1 MRNRTRFSLKW
12 VGLILVII
20 LAAFGLTACKKGK
33 QTKYEIIA
41 TDEIEVLV
49 DREAS
54 LDPVLMDGEGNFLDG
69 KFRYEYEG
77 FEQYIAI
84 EYGTIT
90 ALKPYDGDIEVTI
103 IEKDKGLK
111 KTVTVRIISELSGV
125 LELRDE
131 TGVPVDGEIKMT
143 LGQSMVFEA
152 VTLPAGTAIEQYF
165 SFRSAD
171 IEGTEK
177 HVFDV
182 SVSQN
187 KVTVTAVGLGKG
199 EMNFLLKNE
208 SRHVNETFSYPFTV
222 GFASE
227 TDGSAPLGKAVLDG
241 AGKTLLSKQELSEVK
256 RVVFAEDVTQFSAAE
271 AKTYLPALQ
280 ALIFTGEKKVMPNS
294 FEDLAQG
301 WKFRVKGLDA
311 YQAYRADE
319 AWGAVAERVYPYE
332 TDHTKPVLVYHNEGT
347 VRLGGDMLFEQHIY
361 NFEESDYSFKSET
374 SPLLKAVEAPE
385 TVEEYAFA
393 GYDFAGWTDAQ
404 GVPFDG
410 EDISKVTEG
419 IHLTANW
426 TAKEYT
432 VTLNGYPQGDGENV
446 TVKVA
451 YNGVLPLLA
460 DGEKDCWTF
469 VGWYL
474 SKEYKDEEKVD
485 TELLYHTASDL
496 ILYAKFTAQ
505 LRFFYYQWTG
515 AQDITVPIVYGKP
528 IGESMPEHTA
538 PINGWTFEGWYYGS
552 SCREGEE
559 MTSDQ
564 PYTREG
570 DFFQGFSHTL
580 YPKCTYIAKLE
591 TFGLA
596 ETNPTQLIVRA
607 GKSVNLSLYLEGQDL
622 YMMNLVGK
630 DGWTFKGWTA
640 QTYYEDGFKTLGL
653 DQHFIIDDDETQ
665 LTPANA
671 PVLYAI
677 YETENTYVYG
687 PKGAESEKQTVVFGC
702 QSDLLNP
709 ELEEYKQINSFDGYL
724 FAGWYL
730 GTERQTSL
738 QQITAEFAGRTY
750 VGKYNAKVYT
760 AHFDFFGQELTEHA
774 RTFTDVGTDLTDNVL
789 NNNTDGLAGRVIEV
803 PAVQEKTGY
812 RGFWTYNGKEIAVEE
827 GRYTVEADVFRDV
840 TLVADY
846 EANAYYIHLD
856 THGISESISK
866 EVRYD
871 GDYSLPIDDVPTP
884 TGTDYDFVGWYLSKE
899 YKEEDK
905 IQEGTYKWTED
916 ITVYAKYTISVS
928 FVEYTR
934 FNAEED
940 VGGNKSAVFTYG
952 KTAEFDTLDVRGG
965 WSFAGWYYKED
976 GVEKPVEYEEGTT
989 NVENYTSSVTTY
1001 YSRWERKIA
1010 INGGEFDGENGFVLP
1025 VTEIVVERGKT
1036 LREKGI
1042 SPLPTDGQIEKKGA
1056 AAAWTLEGWYYG
1068 DGQEVLGRSFDDVN
1082 LVNNTSIGE
1091 FYAVYTATLFVKFGY
1106 SSGVFEGGE
1115 YKLTL
1120 GQAEVLAALDGEYSA
1135 ELTADNVNQ
1144 YFHKGWTIDGV
1155 QYRMTEENYAT
1166 LKTALAFGGKEA
1178 VAIFEPISYTVV
1190 LNAGAG
1196 QFDGGETELVVKDL
1210 KYDREYTFTE
1220 LGVSALVRVGY
1231 QFNAWDL
1238 NGTVYTDAFKNLTK
1252 KDGGKVTLK
1261 AVWSPIVYSVEFN
1274 ANGGEFEGGEERFTA
1289 ENLKYDKEYAF
1300 EDLGLPKVALTGY
1313 QLVGWKVGEKIY
1325 ADAEKLK
1332 NLTVQDGDTVAL
1344 TAVWNAIEYTVQ
1356 YDPNGGV
1363 LADGTGAVKTV
1374 GAVYDQAFTPNAH
1387 VSKVTR
1393 GFSESTGKAWYS
1405 FVGWTFTGEDGEQF
1419 VYGNEEQLKNLT
1431 AESGKTITLCAKW
1444 AVLEENIFTV
1454 KFVAGEN
1461 DERELGSQQFTIET
1475 TTLRLPVLT
1484 EKEGYNARWDL
1495 SEMPTGKAGEEF
1507 TITAGDKTVR
1517 IVYDPIS
1524 YTLTYLAEDGSVLKR
1539 VSYTYETVD
1548 TVKKDE
1554 VYSQENYPDERL
1566 PIGKKFVEW
1575 QAVDFDDW
1583 TVTEKFVRAEY
1594 KCIKYTV
1601 CFMDGER
1608 EIGGAAYTV
1617 DDEMVMPPTLEEKAG
1632 YRRYWNFTKAELLEK
1647 IAALQDGQTV
1657 VTVYAKEIALV
1668 YTVTVVAGEEQY
1680 QYPYTVE
1687 HLIDGKLTLLAPEL
1701 GEGEQFVAVGA
1712 TLTHDKQKGELVF
1725 AITPETLSDIFVQAK
1740 SGEYE
1745 FTFVVAA
1752 DLGYDGLTAY
1762 AVMGNGEGYVLPKP
1776 TREGYILSGWRYGE
1790 NFIVADDEGE
1800 DTMFFNGATEGQ
1812 TVALTAVW
1820 TPVSYTLSFANC
1832 EEMESKTL
1840 SYEEEFTLPTT
1851 AKTGYIFLGWAFGE
1865 EIFAA
1870 GESVKNLAVQE
1881 GATVALT
1888 AVWKAISYNVVYEA
1902 NGGEETPVNGV
1913 AAFGEKFYLAGEIT
1927 RKGYKFDGWKDQR
1940 TGKVYNGGA
1949 YVSDLTAVGGD
1960 TVVLVAVWQAIKY
1973 TVVFENSEQPNMS
1986 CEYDVTYDY
1995 PAPPARD
2002 GYFFVKWLNE
2012 KGEEIDESS
2021 FSNLSEKQGARV
2033 LLTAKWSLD
2042 ELEEIVFTYI
2052 DDYDNEL
2059 VTKTSG
2065 YSVEVPFVNEPKQ
2078 PDENGKVKGWA
2089 PYELAD
2095 GATPEAVSGS
2105 AAEYISIVYTYEGRT
2120 AYRIFPRN
2128 PQDGE
2133 TYDLVAPAIPQKTGY
2148 TASWQYVEGE
2158 NGNLTATAAYV
2169 LSNEEAYE
2177 IFFKDKGGAE
2187 VAGRSV
2193 AFGELIT
2200 LPVLEREG
2208 YTFLGWRLGDEVY
2221 QCGED
2226 VNVNEDGLPS
2236 VILTAEWL
2244 LLEYKIHFI
2253 GTDVYWTYTVES
2265 RSADFDWTAAPA
2277 VLQKTGYVGEW
2288 KLPKLTVGDVEI
2300 SPVYTPITFTLV
2312 FDLAGGDGAFENQAV
2327 AYGSERMLGV
2337 PTKANSRFIGWK
2349 YGREIY
2355 SGDTPILM
2363 NLCTEQNGTVTLTAV
2378 WEKITTVYTATFT
2391 VDGEVVA
2398 SVPFTADNVAKRYLI
2413 APTLPDRS
2421 EEGYEGKWAD
2431 YTLTAADI
2439 VIEAEYT
2446 AILYKIKYQ
2455 VGGATVYTA
2464 YYTVENK
2471 NYVAPSTAMKAGYVF
2486 DGWQAFELTVGDV
2499 TVEANWVAIEYTVT
2513 FDVDGGDSAPENI
2526 LAKYNEEIILPDA
2539 PLRAGY
2545 IFAGWSYGGRV
2556 YSAGEYLSNLT
2567 DKAETVTFVAVWN
2580 AIKYTMVIKGVDG
2593 NGVEKS
2599 ILVLYTVED
2608 LEMVK
2613 NKILDMNNKIK
2624 DKEED
2629 KDKDKENILLPM
2641 PKEGYDA
2648 IAWEVPDGLPIG
2660 GFALKG
2666 VYTLIDYYVVFVKP
2680 NGQETPIVWT
2690 VEAGSISEPHIEGFE
2705 WKVEKTNE
2713 ETGETVYEDYV
2724 LTPSAF
2730 TWSEKNSRYQLVLT
2744 AVTGSQSNR
2753 IEFYDDTESEHPIIT
2768 KYFDPSSESEEDRKI
2783 MIPAVPAKKGYVGEW
2798 KLDVDENNGLFTVD
2812 AELKYVVIVQGAQF
2826 TEAVKIYAEYT
2837 PIQYTVAFDVN
2848 GGEGAAP
2855 QNITATYR
2863 QPIVMPDAAVRVGY
2877 VFGGW
2882 GFDGTVYQANEEVR
2896 RNFADTQGAVVT
2908 LTAVWTPI
2916 TYTVVFNPNGGAETP
2931 QSVTVAYDEEFTLPA
2946 AIEHE
2951 NGEQW
2956 QFEKWIFT
2964 DELKYV
2970 AGARVRSLTSEAD
2983 AQITLYASWTEKE
2996 YVVYFE
3002 ADGILLEE
3010 TLICKYDHTLDIA
3023 AFPAVPQK
3031 EHYKAGVWA
3040 WQANA
3045 TVTGDTVIKAVYEAK
3060 TYTISYVV
3068 DGEIIETKTYT
3079 VEDTAVIAPT
3089 VPERSAEGFD
3099 GAWESVLLDGGD
3111 KTVNAVYTAIE
3122 YTVTFYASADEGAE
3136 ILGLQTYTVE
3146 NKEIS
3151 LPALPKD
3158 FLAWDMPT
3166 LSVGDVKVYPL
3177 AALEEGAYIVTF
3189 VDELGKTVAS
3199 VVWTAGKTVEEL
3211 APSVPEKAGYAAEW
3225 NFAALPETLT
3235 ENVVVRPVYTV
3246 NEYTVTFWK
3255 YEKGSAENETVLTVN
3270 YTVLDRDIEVP
3281 NAAERAE
3288 AKAHY
3293 TVRWDMPQLTY
3304 GDVDVY
3310 PAYTPISYTITF
3322 HWIDND
3328 GAEQTF
3334 QRLYTVETLQ
3344 INEPACPTRDGYKT
3358 ARWSEYDLSDLTD
3371 MDVYAAY
3378 SNIVYKIRYDVIA
3391 NGETVSSETIS
3402 DIKYEDNVDI
3412 ADEEDFGANKALKIP
3427 EGYLFPSE
3435 LCWLDS
3441 QTQKKYNF
3449 GEVVT
3454 KITDKDGDTIVLTL
3468 TLTPITYYIE
3478 YKVEMS
3484 NKSGVT
3490 YMTPPERQTVTYD
3503 QEITLATYSLPT
3515 GYRWSDINGSSWW
3528 DFYFDEAYGQGG
3540 VCQNLTTVQG
3550 ETISLTAYIQPI
3562 TYNVQYN
3569 TDGGTAIAGFS
3580 VEYDQS
3586 FNLAANS
3593 ATYKKG
3599 HFVNVWWI
3607 STKNSGYSPNVVVSK
3622 LASDQNQTVTITA
3635 KWLPC
3640 SYTVNFNAN
3649 GGTVGTSSK
3658 TVTYGETYGSLPTPT
3673 RSGYTFDGWYFGSN
3687 KISDSTT
3694 VSVDE
3699 NHTLTASWT
3708 EIPSSGDSGG
3718 GDGECFTGDTLV
3730 ALADGT
3736 YARLDSLKA
3745 GDLVLTWN
3753 AFTGTVEAMPISLF
3767 WNHGEGVYDVI
3778 SLTFS
3783 NGKVLKVVTE
3793 HGFFDSTLNK
3803 FVYINAKNY
3812 ADYIGHEFA
3821 YIGTDGKIED
3831 VRLVSAVYERKLS
3844 SSYSL
3849 RSACNDNVIVEGFL
3863 TLTVEDIKGFLTYF
3877 EFGEDYKYDQA
3888 KLEADIAKYG
3898 LYTYDEWKDYGSYEE
3913 FVALNG
3919 KYLKILIGKGY
3930 LTYEDILILIEGMRQ
3945 GLGG

>member
-1 MRNRTRFSLKW
+1 MKNRTRFSLKW

-41 TDEIEVLV
+41 MDEIEVLV
-49 DREAS
+49 DRETS
-54 LDPVLMDGEGNFLDG
+54 LDPVLMDEEGNFVDG
-69 KFRYEYEG
+69 KFRYEYED
-77 FEQYIAI
+77 FEEYIAI

-131 TGVPVDGEIKMT
+131 TGVPVDGEITMT

-171 IEGTEK
+171 VEGTEK

-227 TDGSAPLGKAVLDG
+227 TEGDAPLGKAVLDG
-241 AGKTLLSKQELSEVK
+241 AGETLLSKQELSEVK

-280 ALIFTGEKKVMPNS
+280 TLVFTGEKKVMPNS

-301 WKFRVKGLDA
+301 WKFRVKGLDM

-361 NFEESDYSFKSET
+361 HFEESDYSFKSET

-469 VGWYL
+469 AGWYL
-474 SKEYKDEEKVD
+474 SEEYKDEEKVD

-496 ILYAKFTAQ
+496 TLYAKFTAQ
-505 LRFFYYQWTG
+505 LRFYYQWTG
-515 AQDITVPIVYGKP
+515 AQDVTVPIVYGKP
-528 IGESMPEHTA
+528 IGASMPEHTD

-559 MTSDQ
+559 MTSEQ

-580 YPKCTYIAKLE
+580 YPKCTYIARLE

-671 PVLYAI
+671 PALYAI

-687 PKGAESEKQTVVFGC
+687 PKGAESKKQTVVFGC

-709 ELEEYKQINSFDGYL
+709 EWEEYKQINSFDGYL

-760 AHFDFFGQELTEHA
+760 AHFDFYGQELTQYA

-789 NNNTDGLAGRVIEV
+789 NNDTDGVAGRVIEV

-846 EANAYYIHLD
+846 EANTYYIHLD
-856 THGISESISK
+856 MHGISETVLK

-871 GDYSLPIDDVPTP
+871 ENYRLPIDDVPTP

-899 YKEEDK
+899 YKQDEK
-905 IQEGTYKWTED
+905 ISEGKYVWDRD
-916 ITVYAKYTISVS
+916 ITVYAKYEIDVT
-928 FVEYTR
+928 FVEYNY
-934 FNAEED
+934 FNQDED
-940 VGGNKSAVFTYG
+940 IGGNKSAVFTYG
-952 KTAEFDTLDVRGG
+952 KTAKFDTLDVRGG

-976 GVEKPVEYEEGTT
+976 SVEMPVEYEEGTT

-1010 INGGEFDGENGFVLP
+1010 INGGEFDGETGFVSP

-1056 AAAWTLEGWYYG
+1056 AVAWTLEGWYYG
-1068 DGQEVLGRSFDDVN
+1068 DGQEVLGRSFDDVS

-1106 SSGVFEGGE
+1106 SSGVMEGDE

-1120 GQAEVLAALDGEYSA
+1120 GQAEVLTALDGEYSA

-1144 YFHKGWTIDGV
+1144 YFHKGWAIDGI

-1190 LNAGAG
+1190 LLAGAG
-1196 QFDGGETELVVKDL
+1196 QFGGGATELVVKDL

-1220 LGVSALVRVGY
+1220 LGISVPVRVGY

-1238 NGTVYTDAFKNLTK
+1238 NGTAYTDTFKNLTQ
-1252 KDGGKVTLK
+1252 KDGDKVTLK

-1274 ANGGEFEGGEERFTA
+1274 ANGGAFEGGEESFTA
-1289 ENLKYDKEYAF
+1289 EDLKYDQEYAF

-1313 QLVGWKVGEKIY
+1313 QFVGWKVGEKTY
-1325 ADAEKLK
+1325 AETEKLK
-1332 NLTVQDGDTVAL
+1332 NLTVQDGAVVEL
-1344 TAVWNAIEYTVQ
+1344 TAVWKAIEYTVQ

-1363 LADGTGAVKTV
+1363 FADGTGAALAVA
-1374 GAVYDQAFTPNAH
+1374 AVYDQAFTPNAH

-1393 GFSESTGKAWYS
+1393 GFSESTGEAWYS
-1405 FVGWTFTGEDGEQF
+1405 FVGWTFTDENGEQF
-1419 VYGNEEQLKNLT
+1419 IYGNEEQLKNLT
-1431 AESGKTITLCAKW
+1431 AESGKTITLYAKW
-1444 AVLEENIFTV
+1444 AVLEENTFTV

-1495 SEMPTGKAGEEF
+1495 SEMPTGKTGEEF

-1548 TVKKDE
+1548 TVKKDD
-1554 VYSQENYPDERL
+1554 VYRQEKYPDERL
-1566 PIGKKFVEW
+1566 PIGKEFVEW
-1575 QAVDFDDW
+1575 QEVDFDDW
-1583 TVTEKFVRAEY
+1583 TVTEKFVCAEY
-1594 KCIKYTV
+1594 NCIEYSIR
-1601 CFMDGER
+1601 FMDGER
-1608 EIGGAAYTV
+1608 EIGGVVYTV
-1617 DDEMVMPPTLEEKAG
+1617 DDETVLPPTLEEKAG

-1657 VTVYAKEIALV
+1657 VTVYAKEVALV

-1740 SGEYE
+1740 LGEYE

-1776 TREGYILSGWRYGE
+1776 TREGYILSGWRYGGM
-1790 NFIVADDEGE
+1790 FIVADDEGE

-1820 TPVSYTLSFANC
+1820 TAIRYTVSFANC
-1832 EEMESKTL
+1832 EEIESKTL
-1840 SYEEEFTLPTT
+1840 SYEEEFALPTT

-1865 EIFAA
+1865 ETFAA
-1870 GESVKNLAVQE
+1870 GESVKNLASQE
-1881 GATVALT
+1881 GAVVALT
-1888 AVWKAISYNVVYEA
+1888 AVWKAISYNVTYSA

-1913 AAFGEKFYLAGEIT
+1913 AAFGEKFYLAGEIA
-1927 RKGYKFDGWKDQR
+1927 RKGYLFKGWKVEGEE
-1940 TGKVYNGGA
+1940 TVYSGGA
-1949 YVSDLTAVGGD
+1949 YVFDLTSADGD
-1960 TVVLVAVWQAIKY
+1960 TVVLVAVWKAISY

-1995 PAPPARD
+1995 PTPPARE
-2002 GYFFVKWLNE
+2002 GYLFVKWLNE

-2033 LLTAKWSLD
+2033 LLTAKWTLD
-2042 ELEEIVFTYI
+2042 EDTIVFAYV
-2052 DDYDNEL
+2052 DDYGEP

-2089 PYELAD
+2089 PYELTD

-2128 PQDGE
+2128 PQEGE
-2133 TYDLVAPAIPQKTGY
+2133 TYGLVAPAIPQKAGY
-2148 TASWQYVEGE
+2148 TASWQYAEDE
-2158 NGNLTATAAYV
+2158 KGNLTATVAYV
-2169 LSNEEAYE
+2169 LSNEETYE
-2177 IFFKDKGGAE
+2177 IFFKDEGGAE

-2193 AFGELIT
+2193 AFGEPVS

-2221 QCGED
+2221 QCGEA

-2265 RSADFDWTAAPA
+2265 RSADFDWTAAPD

-2288 KLPKLTVGDVEI
+2288 RLPKLTVGDVEI

-2312 FDLAGGDGAFENQAV
+2312 FDLAGGDGAFENQFKNQAV
-2327 AYGSERMLGV
+2327 AYGSERTLGV
-2337 PTKANSRFIGWK
+2337 PTKENCRFIGWK
-2349 YGREIY
+2349 FGHETYA
-2355 SGDTPILM
+2355 GDTPVLM
-2363 NLCTEQNGTVTLTAV
+2363 DLCAKQNGTVTLTAV
-2378 WEKITTVYTATFT
+2378 WEALSTGYVATFT
-2391 VDGEVVA
+2391 VGGEVFA
-2398 SVPFTADNVAKRYLI
+2398 TVPFTAEDVAKGYLI

-2431 YTLTAADI
+2431 YTLTTADI

-2446 AILYKIKYQ
+2446 AILYKIEYQ
-2455 VGGATVYTA
+2455 VSGTIVYTA

-2471 NYVAPSTAMKAGYVF
+2471 NYVAPLTATKAGYVF

-2526 LAKYNEEIILPDA
+2526 LAKYDEEITLPDA
-2539 PLRAGY
+2539 PTRAGY
-2545 IFAGWSYGGRV
+2545 TFAGWAYCGRV
-2556 YSAGEYLSNLT
+2556 YSAGESMSNLT
-2567 DKAETVTFVAVWN
+2567 HQAESVTVKALWTAEEYKMSIFGVN
-2580 AIKYTMVIKGVDG
+2580 A
-2593 NGVEKS
+2593 NGDEDS
-2599 ILVLYTVED
+2599 TEVLYTVED
-2608 LEMVK
+2608 VEEIAA
-2613 NKILDMNNKIK
+2613 KIA
-2624 DKEED
+2624 ETG
-2629 KDKDKENILLPM
+2629 LLPT
-2641 PKEGYDA
+2641 PKDGYLA
-2648 IAWEVPDGLPIG
+2648 AWETLDSLPVG

-2666 VYTLIDYYVVFVKP
+2666 VYTPIEYYVVFVKP
-2680 NGQETPIVWT
+2680 NGEETPIVWT
-2690 VEAGSISEPHIEGFE
+2690 AEAGSISEPHIEGFE

-2730 TWSEKNSRYQLVLT
+2730 TWSEENSRYQLVLT

-2768 KYFDPSSESEEDRKI
+2768 KYFDPSSDSEEDRKI

-2812 AELKYVVIVQGAQF
+2812 TELKYVVVVQGAQF

-2882 GFDGTVYQANEEVR
+2882 SFDGTVYQANEEVR
-2896 RNFADTQGAVVT
+2896 RNFADTQGAVVA

-2916 TYTVVFNPNGGAETP
+2916 TYTVVFNPNGGTETP

-2951 NGEQW
+2951 NGAQW
-2956 QFEKWIFT
+2956 QFAQWIFT
-2964 DELKYV
+2964 DELKYD
-2970 AGARVRSLTSEAD
+2970 AGARVRSLTSEAG

-3010 TLICKYDHTLDIA
+3010 TLVCKYDHTLDIA

-3031 EHYKAGVWA
+3031 EHYTAGVWA

-3045 TVTGDTVIKAVYEAK
+3045 TVTGDTVIHAVYEAK

-3068 DGEIIETKTYT
+3068 DGEVVETKAYT
-3079 VEDTAVIAPT
+3079 VEDTAVTAPT

-3122 YTVTFYASADEGAE
+3122 YTVTFYSSADEGAE
-3136 ILGLQTYTVE
+3136 IVGVQTYTVE
-3146 NKEIS
+3146 DKEIS
-3151 LPALPKD
+3151 LPVLPNG
-3158 FLAWDMPT
+3158 FVAWDMPT

-3177 AALEEGAYIVTF
+3177 AALEDGAYVVTF

-3199 VVWTAGKTVEEL
+3199 VVWTAGKTVKEL

-3225 NFAALPETLT
+3225 NFAALPESLT
-3235 ENVVVRPVYTV
+3235 ENVVVRPVYTAI
-3246 NEYTVTFWK
+3246 EYTVTFWK
-3255 YEKGSAENETVLTVN
+3255 YEKGSAENETVSTVV
-3270 YTVLDRDIEVP
+3270 YTVLDRDIEMP
-3281 NAAERAE
+3281 NAAECAA

-3310 PAYTPISYTITF
+3310 PAYTPISYQVNF
-3322 HWIDND
+3322 YREKVE
-3328 GAEQTF
+3328 AEEGKEPYDI
-3334 QRLYTVETLQ
+3334 RLYTIETPY
-3344 INEPACPTRDGYKT
+3344 INIPEVPEKEGYSKEGT
-3358 ARWSEYDLSDLTD
+3358 SWNQSEYKFDELGLYLKDINI
-3371 MDVYAAY
+3371 YAIY
-3378 SNIVYKIRYDVIA
+3378 DSYVINYDSNGG
-3391 NGETVSSETIS
+3391 NNETESSTGSRTEGFTT
-3402 DIKYEDNVDI
+3402 
-3412 ADEEDFGANKALKIP
+3412 AKAIFRT
-3427 EGYLFPSE
+3427 GYLFIEWE
-3435 LCWLDS
+3435 LKGTEKRYAADTS
-3441 QTQKKYNF
+3441 FKDDI
-3449 GEVVT
+3449 GENGNVT
-3454 KITDKDGDTIVLTL
+3454 FVAIWE
-3468 TLTPITYYIE
+3468 PITYYIE
-3478 YKVEMS
+3478 YTVEKS
-3484 NKSGVT
+3484 NRSGVT
-3490 YMTPPERQTVTYD
+3490 YLTPFEKQTVIYD
-3503 QEITLATYSLPT
+3503 QMINLETYVLPT
-3515 GYRWSDINGSSWW
+3515 GYIWQSIYGSNWW
-3528 DFYFDEAYGQGG
+3528 DFSFDEAYGQGEA
-3540 VCQNLTTVQG
+3540 CKNLTPANG
-3550 ETISLTAYIQPI
+3550 ETISLTAYIEAI
-3562 TYNVQYN
+3562 TYTVTFEMSGAAPAQSKWELRYDEAKNLPSGISKTGYTFEGWTINGKNYAAGQSVSNLTSTHGATVKATIRLPANTYIIDYQGSG
-3569 TDGGTAIAGFS
+3569 TDGIAS
-3580 VEYDQS
+3580 TNATYDQDVS
-3586 FNLAANS
+3586 LAGAPS
-3593 ATYKKG
+3593 
-3599 HFVNVWWI
+3599 
-3607 STKNSGYSPNVVVSK
+3607 
-3622 LASDQNQTVTITA
+3622 
-3635 KWLPC
+3635 
-3640 SYTVNFNAN
+3640 
-3649 GGTVGTSSK
+3649 
-3658 TVTYGETYGSLPTPT
+3658 
-3673 RSGYTFDGWYFGSN
+3673 RSGYTFNHW
-3687 KISDSTT
+3687 KIGNNTYSAGESVRNLTT
-3694 VSVDE
+3694 TNGGTVIA
-3699 NHTLTASWT
+3699 TAEWT
-3708 EIPSSGDSGG
+3708 ENPSSGDSGG
-3718 GDGECFTGDTLV
+3718 GGGGGCFTQGTLI

-3736 YARLDSLKA
+3736 QK
-3745 GDLVLTWN
+3745 
-3753 AFTGTVEAMPISLF
+3753 
-3767 WNHGEGVYDVI
+3767 
-3778 SLTFS
+3778 
-3783 NGKVLKVVTE
+3783 
-3793 HGFFDSTLNK
+3793 
-3803 FVYINAKNY
+3803 
-3812 ADYIGHEFA
+3812 
-3821 YIGTDGKIED
+3821 KIED
-3831 VRLVSAVYERKLS
+3831 VKDTDKLLVFNHETGKYDVANILFVDRMGWDYYEILRLEFSNGEIVNVIANHGFFNLDLNKYVYISAENAEQFIGHKFYIGKLDEHGYSSSFVTLVSATTSVEYAGC
-3844 SSYSL
+3844 YSL
-3849 RSACNDNVIVEGFL
+3849 VTVYHLNHFVNNFL
-3863 TLTVEDIKGFLTYF
+3863 SMPADSQPFANNF
-3877 EFGEDYKYDQA
+3877 EFGDNLAYDEAKMAEDI
-3888 KLEADIAKYG
+3888 EKYG
-3898 LYTYDEWKDYGSYEE
+3898 L
-3913 FVALNG
+3913 F
-3919 KYLKILIGKGY
+3919 
-3930 LTYEDILILIEGMRQ
+3930 TYEDFAEYLPYEVYMAFPAPYLKVAIAKGITSFEEILGLIAEYGER
-3945 GLGG
+3945 LGIES